1 MEVPPT
7 PLHTSRVLTEERELW
22 DDVKVRL
29 NTAMTH
35 IYQRS
40 HQGAAE
46 HQYANTQYTV
56 PWSFKRSHQGAAESL
71 VQA

>member
-46 HQYANTQYTV
+46 HQYANT
-56 PWSFKRSHQGAAESL
+56 PIHCAL
-71 VQA
+71 VL

>member
-29 NTAMTH
+29 NTAITQIH
-35 IYQRS
+35 HRS
-40 HQGAAE
+40 HQRAAE
-46 HQYANTQYTV
+46 HAIHQYT
-56 PWSFKRSHQGAAESL
+56 A
-71 VQA
+71 